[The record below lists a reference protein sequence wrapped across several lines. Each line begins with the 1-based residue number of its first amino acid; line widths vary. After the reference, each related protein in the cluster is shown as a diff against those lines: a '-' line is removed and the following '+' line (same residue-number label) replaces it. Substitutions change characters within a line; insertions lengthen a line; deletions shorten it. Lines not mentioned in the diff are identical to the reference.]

1 MVIYQ
6 LEIQLHKYN
15 MLKLEVKR
23 NNKIQ
28 TVQTSGCFKS
38 IHKPLSQ
45 TVFQIF
51 VSKCKEV
58 TTLSFLGHVTSLV
71 T

>member
-6 LEIQLHKYN
+6 LEIQLDKCY
-15 MLKLEVKR
+15 MFKLEVKR

-38 IHKPLSQ
+38 IHMC
-45 TVFQIF
+45 IF
-51 VSKCKEV
+51 EMQKNREV
-58 TTLSFLGHVTSLV
+58 AMINC
-71 T
+71 